1 MPKHPGKYDIIVEW
15 HNEVVDK
22 ADEAQRRA
30 NAGVANRETKIRVV
44 SDVLKKELTDLW
56 GGAELPDATIGQI
69 DNFSQAM
76 VDKGVSSFKRKGEGE
91 LLRKIKK
98 AKDRIVGD
106 IDVSFSDFMKHQ
118 YNAAKD
124 AGIISLRSRSASTI
138 ESEAYGSDDSAIES
152 LERKAGARLAAI
164 LASEPA
170 ADPRFPK
177 NLPGLRNVV
186 QIEKPVGGDRGIA
199 APIRPDP
206 HLPPLHKPTMA
217 QKGRGS
223 L

>member
-1 MPKHPGKYDIIVEW
+1 MPKHLGKYDIIVEW

-91 LLRKIKK
+91 LLRKFKK
-98 AKDRIVGD
+98 VKDRVAGD
-106 IDVSFSDFMKHQ
+106 RDVSFSDFMKHQ

-152 LERKAGARLAAI
+152 LEKKAGARLAAI
-164 LASEPA
+164 LASEPG
-170 ADPRFPK
+170 ADPRFPRD
-177 NLPGLRNVV
+177 LPGLDKVV
-186 QIEKPVGGDRGIA
+186 QIERPRGEGRDIV
-199 APIRPDP
+199 APRVLDP
-206 HLPPLHKPTMA
+206 GLPPLHKPTMA
-217 QKGRGS
+217 EKGRGS
-223 L
+223 R